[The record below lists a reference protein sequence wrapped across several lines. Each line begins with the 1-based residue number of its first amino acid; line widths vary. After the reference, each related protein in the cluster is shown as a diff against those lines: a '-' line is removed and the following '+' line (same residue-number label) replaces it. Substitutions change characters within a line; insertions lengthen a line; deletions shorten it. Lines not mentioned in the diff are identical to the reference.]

1 MSVDLQPLIWKNIEK
16 ADSDDVWP
24 KKIYSGALVFI
35 QELNQYFLIGGN
47 YNAYENEKK
56 NYELNNEIIRNA
68 NKKRKDDYDIND
80 EDPIVK
86 AEQMKLKYNTEN
98 LNLNYY
104 TDNQID
110 IYIYQIDPEPHW
122 YKVRGNGKPPKPRA
136 FQQCVYLS
144 PYIFLFGGVELSAK
158 SESISNDEFYA
169 LNIKT
174 FEWKQIINNIGPYN
188 RTEFKWIKIG
198 DNLAYLYGGV
208 SAPSP
213 KFYDDMWMFNYDGT
227 DLFRPE
233 NKKQIVIDNLW
244 TEITQSGNSP
254 GKVKAYAMEFNNPYL
269 YLFGGINNKKITNNN
284 LFRFNLLNNSWE
296 KLNTQGTPPNPRAYH
311 EMTLINH
318 ENMVV
323 FGGIQGSINEIE
335 TIYNDVFIYNIREN
349 IWVAPVIGGIQP
361 QPRIGFSLCCNY
373 GYTKKGGNAPYE
385 IMLLG
390 GSHIDTELN
399 EKNKGFVKIFI
410 LTENDPN
417 SKFFWTIK
425 DIKYKEEEENDDNFL
440 LQAEKNIY
448 EYKEK
453 ISNLELDTRSKEIEN
468 EKMKNKINDYK
479 KQFYQQHGFID
490 DQSQSL
496 EDQINE
502 QENQKNKMKENYEID
517 QQITDLKIKLKYVM
531 EKKTEK
537 TLDFFNETCSIFIN
551 YYDAVNKI
559 MNNDK
564 PKGELEEVFPLDLNK
579 IKEGYTEKLTN
590 LKSKLEKYSQTESS
604 IIAEFHRYMGFE
616 KPLTEAFKNE
626 IEKYK
631 IEDNNN

>member
-16 ADSDDVWP
+16 TDSDDVWP

-35 QELNQYFLIGGN
+35 KELNQYFLIGGN

-56 NYELNNEIIRNA
+56 NYELNNEIIKNA
-68 NKKRKDDYDIND
+68 NKKRKDDYDEND

-98 LNLNYY
+98 LNSNYY
-104 TDNQID
+104 KDNQID
-110 IYIYQIDPEPHW
+110 IYTYQIEPEPHW
-122 YKVRGNGKPPKPRA
+122 YKFRGNGKPPKPRT

-144 PYIFLFGGVELSAK
+144 PYIFLFGGVELSEK

-244 TEITQSGNSP
+244 TEITQQGNSP
-254 GKVKAYAMEFNNPYL
+254 GKIKAYAMEFNEPYL
-269 YLFGGINNKKITNNN
+269 YLFGGINNKKISNNY
-284 LFRFNLLNNSWE
+284 LFRFNLMTNVWE
-296 KLNTQGTPPNPRAYH
+296 KLNTQGTAPPPRCYH

-323 FGGIQGSINEIE
+323 FGGIKGSINEIE
-335 TIYNDVFIYNIREN
+335 LIYNDVFIYNIREN

-373 GYTKKGGNAPYE
+373 GFNKKGGIAPYE

-390 GSHIDTELN
+390 GSHKETELN

-440 LQAEKNIY
+440 HKKKKNIY
-448 EYKEK
+448 DYKQK

-468 EKMKNKINDYK
+468 EKMKNKINEYK

-564 PKGELEEVFPLDLNK
+564 PKGELEEVLPLDLNK
-579 IKEGYTEKLTN
+579 IKESYTEKLTN
-590 LKSKLEKYSQTESS
+590 LKSKLEKYTQSENS

-631 IEDNNN
+631 IDDNNN

>member
-1 MSVDLQPLIWKNIEK
+1 
-16 ADSDDVWP
+16 
-24 KKIYSGALVFI
+24 
-35 QELNQYFLIGGN
+35 
-47 YNAYENEKK
+47 
-56 NYELNNEIIRNA
+56 
-68 NKKRKDDYDIND
+68 
-80 EDPIVK
+80 
-86 AEQMKLKYNTEN
+86 
-98 LNLNYY
+98 
-104 TDNQID
+104 
-110 IYIYQIDPEPHW
+110 
-122 YKVRGNGKPPKPRA
+122 
-136 FQQCVYLS
+136 
-144 PYIFLFGGVELSAK
+144 
-158 SESISNDEFYA
+158 
-169 LNIKT
+169 
-174 FEWKQIINNIGPYN
+174 
-188 RTEFKWIKIG
+188 
-198 DNLAYLYGGV
+198 
-208 SAPSP
+208 
-213 KFYDDMWMFNYDGT
+213 MWMFNYDGT
-227 DLFRPE
+227 DFFKPD
-233 NKKQIVIDNLW
+233 NKKQVIVDNLW
-244 TEITQSGNSP
+244 SEVIQKGNSP
-254 GKVKAYAMEFNNPYL
+254 GKIKAYAMEFNNPYL
-269 YLFGGINNKKITNNN
+269 YLFGGINSKKINNNN
-284 LFRFNLLNNSWE
+284 LFRYNLNTNIWE
-296 KLNTQGTPPNPRAYH
+296 KLNTQGTPPNPRCYH

-323 FGGIQGSINEIE
+323 FGGIKGSINEIE
-335 TIYNDVFIYNIREN
+335 LVYNDVFIYNIREN

-361 QPRIGFSLCCNY
+361 KARIGFSLCCNY
-373 GYTKKGGNAPYE
+373 GFSKKGGNSPYE

-390 GSHIDTELN
+390 GCHKDTESN
-399 EKNKGFVKIFI
+399 DKNKGFVKIFV

-448 EYKEK
+448 DYKEK

-551 YYDAVNKI
+551 YYDAVSKI

-564 PKGELEEVFPLDLNK
+564 QKGELEEVFPLDLNK

-590 LKSKLEKYSQTESS
+590 LKSKLEKYNQTENS
-604 IIAEFHRYMGFE
+604 IIAELHRYMGFD

-631 IEDNNN
+631 IDENNN

>member
-1 MSVDLQPLIWKNIEK
+1 MSVDLQPLIWKNVEK
-16 ADSDDVWP
+16 TESDDIWP
-24 KKIYSGALVFI
+24 RRIYSGALVFI
-35 QELNQYFLIGGN
+35 KELNQYFLIGGN
-47 YNAYENEKK
+47 YNAYENERK
-56 NYELNNEIIRNA
+56 NYELNNEIIKNA
-68 NKKRKDDYDIND
+68 NRKRKDEYDENE

-98 LNLNYY
+98 VTLNYY

-110 IYIYQIDPEPHW
+110 IYIYQIEPEPHW
-122 YKVRGNGKPPKPRA
+122 YKVVGNGKPPKPRA
-136 FQQCVYLS
+136 FQQCVYIY

-174 FEWKQIINNIGPYN
+174 YEWKQIINNIGPYH

-213 KFYDDMWMFNYDGT
+213 KFYDDMWSFNFDGS
-227 DLFRPE
+227 DLFKPE
-233 NKKQIVIDNLW
+233 NKKQIIIDNLW
-244 TEITQSGNSP
+244 TEINQKGNSP
-254 GKVKAYAMEFNNPYL
+254 GKIKAYSMEFSNPYL
-269 YLFGGINNKKITNNN
+269 YLFGGINNKKISNNN
-284 LFRFNLLNNSWE
+284 LFRFNLLTNTWE
-296 KLNTQGTPPNPRAYH
+296 KLNTQGAPPSPRCYH
-311 EMTLINH
+311 EMALINN

-323 FGGIQGSINEIE
+323 FGGIKGSINEIE
-335 TIYNDVFIYNIREN
+335 LINNDVYIYNIREN
-349 IWVAPVIGGIQP
+349 IWVSPVIGGIEP

-373 GYTKKGGNAPYE
+373 GYNKKGNSPYE

-390 GSHIDTELN
+390 GCHKDAELN

-410 LTENDPN
+410 LTETDQN

-448 EYKEK
+448 DYKEK

-468 EKMKNKINDYK
+468 EKMKNKINEYK

-551 YYDAVNKI
+551 YYDAVSKI

-564 PKGELEEVFPLDLNK
+564 QKGELEEVFPLDLNK

-590 LKSKLEKYSQTESS
+590 LKSKLEKYNQTENS
-604 IIAEFHRYMGFE
+604 IIAELHRYMGFD

-631 IEDNNN
+631 IDENNN

>member
-1 MSVDLQPLIWKNIEK
+1 MSVDLQPLIWKNIDKTEN
-16 ADSDDVWP
+16 DDIWP
-24 KKIYSGALVFI
+24 KKVYSGALVFI
-35 QELNQYFLIGGN
+35 KDLNQYFLIGGN
-47 YNAYENEKK
+47 YNAYENERK
-56 NYELNNEIIRNA
+56 NYELNNEIIKNA
-68 NKKRKDDYDIND
+68 NKKRKEEYDEND

-98 LNLNYY
+98 VTLNYY

-110 IYIYQIDPEPHW
+110 IYIYQIEPEPHW

-136 FQQCVYLS
+136 FQQCIYIS

-188 RTEFKWIKIG
+188 RTEFKWIKTSE
-198 DNLAYLYGGV
+198 NLGYLYGGV

-213 KFYDDMWMFNYDGT
+213 KFYDDMWMFNYDGS
-227 DLFRPE
+227 DFFKSDS
-233 NKKQIVIDNLW
+233 KKQIIVDNLW
-244 TEITQSGNSP
+244 TEIEQTGDSP
-254 GKVKAYAMEFNNPYL
+254 GKIKAYAMEFNNPYL
-269 YLFGGINNKKITNNN
+269 YLFGGVNNKRISNNR
-284 LFRFNLLNNSWE
+284 LYRFNLLNNVWE
-296 KLNTQGTPPNPRAYH
+296 LLNAQGTPPSPRSYH
-311 EMTLINH
+311 EMSLINH

-323 FGGIQGSINEIE
+323 FGGIQGNINEIE
-335 TIYNDVFIYNIREN
+335 IIFNDVYIYNIREN

-361 QPRIGFSLCCNY
+361 NPRVGFSLCCNY
-373 GYTKKGGNAPYE
+373 GYSKKSSNAPYE
-385 IMLLG
+385 LMLLG
-390 GSHIDTELN
+390 GNSKDSESTD
-399 EKNKGFVKIFI
+399 KNKGFSKIYI

-440 LQAEKNIY
+440 LKAEKNIY
-448 EYKEK
+448 EYK
-453 ISNLELDTRSKEIEN
+453 
-468 EKMKNKINDYK
+468 K
-479 KQFYQQHGFID
+479 KFYQQHGFID
-490 DQSQSL
+490 DQSQTL

-502 QENQKNKMKENYEID
+502 QENQKNKMKENYEMD

-537 TLDFFNETCSIFIN
+537 TLDFFNETCGIFIN

-564 PKGELEEVFPLDLNK
+564 QKGELEEILPLDLKK
-579 IKEGYTEKLTN
+579 IKEGYTEKLTA
-590 LKSKLEKYSQTESS
+590 LKSKLEKYSQNESS
-604 IIAEFHRYMGFE
+604 IIAEFHRYIGFE
-616 KPLTEAFKNE
+616 KSLTEAFKNE

-631 IEDNNN
+631 LEDDNI

>member
-16 ADSDDVWP
+16 TDSDDVWP

-35 QELNQYFLIGGN
+35 KELNQYFLIGGN

-56 NYELNNEIIRNA
+56 NYELNNEIIKNA
-68 NKKRKDDYDIND
+68 NKKRKDDYDEND

-98 LNLNYY
+98 LNSNYY
-104 TDNQID
+104 KDNQID
-110 IYIYQIDPEPHW
+110 IYTYQIEPEPHW
-122 YKVRGNGKPPKPRA
+122 YKFRGNGKPPKPRA

-144 PYIFLFGGVELSAK
+144 PYIFLFGGVELSEK

-174 FEWKQIINNIGPYN
+174 FEWKQIINN
-188 RTEFKWIKIG
+188 IKIG

-244 TEITQSGNSP
+244 TEITQQGNSP
-254 GKVKAYAMEFNNPYL
+254 GKIKAYAMEFNEPYL
-269 YLFGGINNKKITNNN
+269 YLFGGINNKKISNNY
-284 LFRFNLLNNSWE
+284 LFRFNLMTNIWE
-296 KLNTQGTPPNPRAYH
+296 KLNTQGTPPPPRAYH

-318 ENMVV
+318 ENIIV
-323 FGGIQGSINEIE
+323 FGGIKGSINELE
-335 TIYNDVFIYNIREN
+335 LIYNDVFIYNIREN
-349 IWVAPVIGGIQP
+349 IWVAPVIGGVQP

-373 GYTKKGGNAPYE
+373 GFNKKGGNSPYE

-390 GSHIDTELN
+390 GSHKETELN
-399 EKNKGFVKIFI
+399 EKNKGFVKIFV

-448 EYKEK
+448 DYKEK

-468 EKMKNKINDYK
+468 EKMKNKINEYK

-590 LKSKLEKYSQTESS
+590 LKSKLEKYTQSENS

-631 IEDNNN
+631 IDENNN